1 MTEKSKD
8 IVSYLNDN
16 MDAIIENKLSI
27 KEIADKF
34 NVTKQLVCYR
44 IDHIDDTIFEQRD
57 KLINDRLEIIRNQ
70 IMEGIPLE
78 KIFENPIAS
87 SFLTER
93 GKESIHRAKDLVL
106 NRMRSRGIV
115 DDNDEINRYTFVDAK
130 LKNYINIVQIE
141 QALRDEEKHLWSKAE
156 ISRIYGASYV
166 KVLKISDD
174 MSQEPEYRALQNLPK
189 QAYETLVR
197 NTDIAIQHKK
207 GKSFE
212 TMKKEHSNINEQ
224 DLNAIIE
231 SYEPYIIIQ

>member
-57 KLINDRLEIIRNQ
+57 KLINDRLAIIRNQ

-78 KIFENPIAS
+78 KIFENLIAS

-93 GKESIHRAKDLVL
+93 VKESIHRAKDLVINL
-106 NRMRSRGIV
+106 MRSRGIV
-115 DDNDEINRYTFVDAK
+115 YNHDEINRYTFVDAK

-141 QALRDEEKHLWSKAE
+141 QALRDEEKHLWS
-156 ISRIYGASYV
+156 
-166 KVLKISDD
+166 
-174 MSQEPEYRALQNLPK
+174 
-189 QAYETLVR
+189 
-197 NTDIAIQHKK
+197 
-207 GKSFE
+207 
-212 TMKKEHSNINEQ
+212 
-224 DLNAIIE
+224 
-231 SYEPYIIIQ
+231 